1 MNKYGEDGWEYVGN
15 FKKKTPQSNRF
26 KGFF

>member
-15 FKKKTPQSNRF
+15 LKRKPPTLLEN
-26 KGFF
+26 KGIF